1 MYIRSRRGDDGG
13 LEAGAVG
20 LADREGSRAVLDSG
34 DGTVAVVAGT
44 LALLNDAAKA
54 SETSDRMAMT
64 FMLTE
69 FSLEEV
75 ETVKLATKLNKSGP
89 LFVDLREKLRG

>member
-44 LALLNDAAKA
+44 LALLNDAAKG
-54 SETSDRMAMT
+54 ERDERQNGDD
-64 FMLTE
+64 LH
-69 FSLEEV
+69 
-75 ETVKLATKLNKSGP
+75 
-89 LFVDLREKLRG
+89 VD

>member
-1 MYIRSRRGDDGG
+1 MVWKLEQSAWRTERGAGRSWTPVMAR
-13 LEAGAVG
+13 LQLLPAH
-20 LADREGSRAVLDSG
+20 SRFS
-34 DGTVAVVAGT
+34 TT
-44 LALLNDAAKA
+44 LPKA

>member
-1 MYIRSRRGDDGG
+1 MYIRSRRGDNGG

-44 LALLNDAAKA
+44 LALLNDAAKG
-54 SETSDRMAMT
+54 ERDERQNGDD
-64 FMLTE
+64 LH
-69 FSLEEV
+69 
-75 ETVKLATKLNKSGP
+75 
-89 LFVDLREKLRG
+89 VD